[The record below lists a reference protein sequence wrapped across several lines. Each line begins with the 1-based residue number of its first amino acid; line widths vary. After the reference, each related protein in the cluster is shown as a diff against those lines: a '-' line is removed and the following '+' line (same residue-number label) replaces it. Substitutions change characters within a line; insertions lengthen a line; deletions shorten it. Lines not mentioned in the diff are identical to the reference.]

1 MKVQVEI
8 EFAPE
13 SVATLIVNAVE
24 THNALGERWLNS
36 FDPTNLLRP
45 EGVTW
50 WQQLPRALKEKYH
63 WSILFED
70 VEGDKHVLNQKKVE
84 RGLEL
89 FVRTAPS
96 HYRDWQAENDDAFTG
111 DVFLQLCL
119 FGDIVY

>member
-24 THNALGERWLNS
+24 THNALGERWLKS
-36 FDPTNLLRP
+36 FDASNLLRP

-70 VEGDKHVLNQKKVE
+70 FEGKKHELNQKNLE

-89 FVRTAPS
+89 FVKTAPH
-96 HYRDWQAENDDAFTG
+96 HYRDWLAENDDAITA

-119 FGDIVY
+119 FEDIVY